1 MTKNEL
7 YALTMNLYESSKLM
21 RNISDDCADILLQ
34 MSTQTLTLL
43 ERVNIPDELKE
54 EIESIKSEIL
64 SDD

>member
-1 MTKNEL
+1 
-7 YALTMNLYESSKLM
+7 M